1 MRGLVD
7 PVWPLLI
14 AIAGAWTAVLRA
26 GRGRAWA
33 RRSGTAALVVLW
45 LAGSGPSAWVTGRV
59 LDVSAATVRSPRA
72 IFVLGGGYEVGES
85 PAEDFLGTES
95 IRRAHRAARLAREY
109 PDATIVVSGREP
121 GTEDDRPDARHAELM
136 AERLRALG
144 VDDDRIVLETTSANT
159 RGHAVEASRLD
170 LVTTDSPIAVVSSNF
185 HLRRARLEFSRY
197 FADVTMVGTEADRPT
212 LLASLS
218 PIALL
223 PTSSRLEDSAL
234 AMREVAAIAVS
245 LVRG

>member
-7 PVWPLLI
+7 PVWPLL
-14 AIAGAWTAVLRA
+14 ATIAGAWVAVLRA
-26 GRGRAWA
+26 GRGRPWA
-33 RRSGTAALVVLW
+33 RRAGTGALVALW
-45 LAGSGPSAWVTGRV
+45 LAGSGPSAWLTGRV
-59 LDVSAATVRSPRA
+59 LDVSTVPARTPSA

-109 PDATIVVSGREP
+109 PDAIVVVSGREP

-144 VDDDRIVLETTSANT
+144 VGDERIVLETASSNT
-159 RGHAVEASRLD
+159 RGHAVEASRLG
-170 LVTTDSPIAVVSSNF
+170 LVGRDAPIAVVSSNF
-185 HLRRARLEFSRY
+185 HLRRARLEFSRR
-197 FADVTMVGTEADRPT
+197 FSDVAMVGTESDRPS
-212 LLASLS
+212 LLGSLA
-218 PIALL
+218 PVALL

-234 AMREVAAIAVS
+234 AMREVVAIAVS